1 MGVALSCRFGGSPQ
15 SGERFWRSCR
25 KTWGARG
32 RCGSMRLRVR
42 FVHGWLLLR
51 YFLGAYCFRLH
62 GDHVRW
68 RRWSAIPFFVIF
80 VSSWWRIAE
89 PRFVVA
95 LPNGALP
102 DSRVS
107 LVTSAVFH
115 HEDTKGTK
123 KRRCGHAADEH
134 HRTEDE
140 SQGPTGNTIRAKNNH
155 QW

>member
-1 MGVALSCRFGGSPQ
+1 MLSAYN
-15 SGERFWRSCR
+15 E
-25 KTWGARG
+25 
-32 RCGSMRLRVR
+32 
-42 FVHGWLLLR
+42 WLLSR
-51 YFLGAYCFRLH
+51 YLLGADGFRLH
-62 GDHVRW
+62 GDHIRW

-134 HRTEDE
+134 HRTEGE
-140 SQGPTGNTIRAKNNH
+140 SQGPTGNAIRA
-155 QW
+155 